1 MNIWYNIKKLFG
13 FYSSNIR
20 TIKVVQLDGV
30 EYTYDVDKSK
40 VDEEIN
46 KNKNQVK
53 SIKVL

>member
-1 MNIWYNIKKLFG
+1 MNFWYNIKNFFG

-20 TIKVVQLDGV
+20 TIKVIQLDGV

-40 VDEEIN
+40 VEEEIE
-46 KNKNQVK
+46 KNKNQFK

>member
-1 MNIWYNIKKLFG
+1 MNIWYNIKKFFG
-13 FYSSNIR
+13 FYSSDIR